1 MLKKQ
6 KVLQVNVITA
16 LTGVQSTMM
25 AQRTDMTKGS
35 RETLHSVD
43 DISGQSWSMKNSPT
57 EKAIPSRGM
66 AFSRFIRDDTTPDT
80 ENLRQPTYLLS
91 LS

>member
-43 DISGQSWSMKNSPT
+43 DISGQS
-57 EKAIPSRGM
+57 
-66 AFSRFIRDDTTPDT
+66 
-80 ENLRQPTYLLS
+80 
-91 LS
+91 